1 MSNTLT
7 CNDPIMDAL
16 VGYLRLLQSAADGV
30 NRSAEIKQ
38 AHDALGLA
46 REMRQRENVEK
57 ILGALYLR
65 GYEPE
70 YVLFRVT
77 IDDFAARLADRLARD
92 HRTPADLPPGDL
104 ETLLVSAADYLN
116 GEGMPWA
123 DVIDIALDDEWP
135 FIDED
140 DNPEGPEA

>member
-1 MSNTLT
+1 MSNK
-7 CNDPIMDAL
+7 IIDAL
-16 VGYLRLLQSAADGV
+16 QVCIKALQIMPDAQGESHLDIIV
-30 NRSAEIKQ
+30 Q
-38 AHDALGLA
+38 AHEALEQA
-46 REMRQRENVEK
+46 RQMEMRENVEK

-70 YVLFRVT
+70 HVLFRVT
-77 IDDFAARLADRLARD
+77 IDDFAARLAERLARD
-92 HRTPADLPPGDL
+92 HRTLADLPPGEL

-135 FIDED
+135 FIDD
-140 DNPEGPEA
+140 DNPEGPEAGGPF